1 MHIKDIPTYDIKMS
15 WKDDPNYII
24 TRRVAVARPAFLDS
38 LDDWTDEEERYDY
51 DIFFYYENYSQ
62 LDQQLKDGKN
72 TDEDFI
78 VHQIYNT

>member
-1 MHIKDIPTYDIKMS
+1 MDIKDIRTYEIDMS
-15 WKDDPNYII
+15 WKDDPKHIE
-24 TRRVAVARPAFLDS
+24 TRTVAIGCPSFYNKVE
-38 LDDWTDEEERYDY
+38 WTEDEERFDY
-51 DIFFYYENYSQ
+51 DIFFYYEDYYD